1 LIAFGLL
8 LIATTMQAGFALAG
22 SSFAESIFMA
32 QTNWTDM
39 DQTIITSCATLGLA
53 VGSLGS
59 AALLKKGR
67 RLTILIGNVI
77 VLISFGF
84 QLKISVILI
93 SIGKFLQGLGSGMIL
108 NAASIMSAETV
119 PTEYA
124 GGFGALINL
133 GVVVG
138 LSTYM
143 FLSML
148 VPTDP
153 VELETTQIWKYLFA
167 LPSILA
173 VILLILYLFI
183 FKQDSIVF
191 HVAQN
196 QHDQAL

>member
-1 LIAFGLL
+1 
-8 LIATTMQAGFALAG
+8 
-22 SSFAESIFMA
+22 
-32 QTNWTDM
+32 
-39 DQTIITSCATLGLA
+39 
-53 VGSLGS
+53 
-59 AALLKKGR
+59 
-67 RLTILIGNVI
+67 VI

-153 VELETTQIWKYLFA
+153 VELATTQIWRYLFA
-167 LPSILA
+167 LPPILA
-173 VILLILYLFI
+173 VILLILYLFF
-183 FKQDSIVF
+183 FKHDSIVF

-196 QHDQAL
+196 QHEQAL

>member
-1 LIAFGLL
+1 
-8 LIATTMQAGFALAG
+8 M
-22 SSFAESIFMA
+22 
-32 QTNWTDM
+32 
-39 DQTIITSCATLGLA
+39 
-53 VGSLGS
+53 GS